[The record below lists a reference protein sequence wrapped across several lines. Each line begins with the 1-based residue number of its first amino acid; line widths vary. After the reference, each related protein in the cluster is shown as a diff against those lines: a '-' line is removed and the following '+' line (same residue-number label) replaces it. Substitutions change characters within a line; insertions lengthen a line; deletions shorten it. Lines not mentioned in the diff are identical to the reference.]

1 MQSKVLEDDRFSALF
16 QQKEFQ
22 IDTGSS
28 EYKLLHPS
36 EYAVSSNEAK
46 RAVDDTNFDAVE
58 AEDSASGGDE
68 EEEPE
73 DIAALAGAARKV
85 QHGQWG
91 NTSTKGAGKIGK
103 TKMSKRNQLT
113 MYEVRGGHEAAVLR
127 PTAGHPSGLPEG
139 KRAKTMPLSD
149 RLAAGGGGREAQLA
163 VIGVCLCVCLV
174 VPRGVC
180 VCVCVRVC
188 VCVCVFRYLAL

>member
-1 MQSKVLEDDRFSALF
+1 LQLKKAAVQSKVLEDDRFSALF

-46 RAVDDTNFDAVE
+46 RAVDDANFDAVE

-68 EEEPE
+68 DEEEPE
-73 DIAALAGAARKV
+73 DVAALAGAARKV

-127 PTAGHPSGLPEG
+127 PTAGHPLGLPEG

-180 VCVCVRVC
+180 VCVCVC
-188 VCVCVFRYLAL
+188 V